1 MSDVLSWLIPVTVLI
16 WASCEVIC
24 ELSIGLVGSWFF
36 SCVTSS
42 CKNVFCRSLV
52 EVPELLEVLDELDDD
67 VPFMVSSSDCETV
80 PPEAMVVL
88 DEVKEFLLRCRS

>member
-1 MSDVLSWLIPVTVLI
+1 
-16 WASCEVIC
+16 
-24 ELSIGLVGSWFF
+24 
-36 SCVTSS
+36 
-42 CKNVFCRSLV
+42 VFCRSLV

-88 DEVKEFLLRCRS
+88 DEVKEILLRCRS